1 MRTLA
6 EWLALQESVH
16 PKTIDM
22 GLARVSSVARTL
34 GVDKPSSRV
43 ITVGGTN
50 GKGSTVAHLD
60 SLLRAAGASTGMF
73 TSPHFIR
80 YNERIRVGGVEVE
93 DAELINAF
101 ERIDAARGSTTLTFF
116 EYNALAALVIF
127 ADRGV
132 DVAILEVGLGG
143 RLDAVN
149 LVDAD
154 VAAVCSIG
162 FDHRDYLGD
171 SLEQIGGEK
180 AGIFRAGRPAVLS
193 TPDMPASVYSVIQSV
208 GARGVVAERDF
219 GWEVG
224 RAGPRPSGHVDPV
237 GTASAASAKAD
248 AAASAAAAGGARW
261 NYRGLRVALS
271 DLPAS
276 ALEGS
281 IQYRNAAAALA
292 AIESLD
298 AGYSL
303 NVQTVSQALRDVRLA
318 GRFQVVAG
326 PVEWILDIAHNE
338 PAARVFAQHVRERR
352 VAGAGPSALAST
364 SGAAGAG
371 DARAHG
377 GAPGAAAVRTF
388 AVVGILADKDAR
400 EIAAALAPLVDH
412 WVLCSLPGARGSS
425 ASDLAS
431 RLGLPADQVTLAD
444 SVEEGCEVARAAT
457 VPGDRVIVFGSVY
470 TVGPALQWLRVY

>member
-1 MRTLA
+1 
-6 EWLALQESVH
+6 
-16 PKTIDM
+16 M

-60 SLLRAAGASTGMF
+60 ALLRAAGASTGMF

-80 YNERIRVGGVEVE
+80 YNERIRVGGVEVD
-93 DAELINAF
+93 DAELIRAF

-127 ADRGV
+127 ADRAV

-154 VAAVCSIG
+154 VAVVCSIG

-171 SLEQIGGEK
+171 SLEQIGAEK
-180 AGIFRAGRPAVLS
+180 AGIFRSGRPAVLS
-193 TPDMPASVYSVIQSV
+193 TPDMPASVYSTIQTLA
-208 GARGVVAERDF
+208 ARAVVAERDF
-219 GWEVG
+219 SWQVG
-224 RAGPRPSGHVDPV
+224 PMTRS
-237 GTASAASAKAD
+237 KA
-248 AAASAAAAGGARW
+248 W
-261 NYRGLRVALS
+261 PTTWQYRGLRITLNN
-271 DLPAS
+271 LPPS

-281 IQYRNAAAALA
+281 IQYRNASAAIA

-298 AGYSL
+298 GAYTL
-303 NVQTVSQALRDVRLA
+303 NEQTVSQALRTVRLA
-318 GRFQVVAG
+318 GRFQIVAG

-338 PAARVFAQHVRERR
+338 PAARVFAEHVRERG
-352 VAGAGPSALAST
+352 VAG
-364 SGAAGAG
+364 
-371 DARAHG
+371 
-377 GAPGAAAVRTF
+377 RTF

-400 EIAAALAPLVDH
+400 EIAAALESLVDH
-412 WVLCSLPGARGSS
+412 WILCSLPGARGSS
-425 ASDLAS
+425 ASDLAQRL
-431 RLGLPADQVTLAD
+431 RLGADQVTLAN
-444 SVEEGCEVARAAT
+444 SVEAGCEAARAAA

-470 TVGPALQWLRVY
+470 TVGPALRWLRVY

>member
-34 GVDKPSSRV
+34 GVDKPTSKV

-60 SLLRAAGASTGMF
+60 AFLRAAGASTGMF
-73 TSPHFIR
+73 TSPHFLR
-80 YNERIRVGGVEVE
+80 YNERIRVDGVEVG
-93 DAELINAF
+93 DAELVDAF
-101 ERIDAARGSTTLTFF
+101 ERIEAARGSTTLTFF
-116 EYNALAALVIF
+116 EFNALAAIVIF
-127 ADRGV
+127 ADRRV

-154 VAAVCSIG
+154 VAVVCSIG

-171 SLEQIGGEK
+171 TLELIGAEK
-180 AGIFRAGRPAVLS
+180 AGIFRSGRPAVLS
-193 TPDMPASVYSVIQSV
+193 TQDMPASVYSVIESLGAKAV
-208 GARGVVAERDF
+208 VAGRDFSWEAATAGAARGP
-219 GWEVG
+219 G
-224 RAGPRPSGHVDPV
+224 AGD
-237 GTASAASAKAD
+237 
-248 AAASAAAAGGARW
+248 RW
-261 NYRGLRVALS
+261 SYRGLRVVLR
-271 DLPAS
+271 DLPPS
-276 ALEGS
+276 ALAGS
-281 IQYRNAAAALA
+281 IQFRNASAALA

-298 AGYSL
+298 AGYTL
-303 NVQTVSQALRDVRLA
+303 NEQTVSRALNDVRLA
-318 GRFQVVAG
+318 GRFQVVPG

-352 VAGAGPSALAST
+352 L
-364 SGAAGAG
+364 AAGG
-371 DARAHG
+371 
-377 GAPGAAAVRTF
+377 RTF

-412 WVLCSLPGARGSS
+412 WVLCTLPGARGST
-425 ASDLAS
+425 ASDLAN
-431 RLGLPADQVTLAD
+431 RLGLPPEQVTLAS
-444 SVEEGCEVARAAT
+444 SVEEGCGAAQAAAVA
-457 VPGDRVIVFGSVY
+457 GDRVIVFGSVY
-470 TVGPALQWLRVY
+470 TVGPALAWLRVY